1 MAKTALITGATQGI
15 GACIAKRLASDGFNV
30 AINCRSADTLENG
43 GKEVLEACRAYGVE
57 AECFI
62 ADVSDYAQ
70 CESMVNDVKERFGT
84 IDVLINNAG
93 ITRDG
98 LLARMSEEQYDSVI
112 MVNQK
117 SVFNMMKFVGNVMIK
132 QRGGRIVN
140 MSSVSGIF
148 GNAGQFNYSASK
160 AAIIGMTKTAA
171 KELGAR
177 GITVNAIAPGFIESP
192 MTDELTDKVKESIL
206 SFVPLKRYGKP
217 EDVAAMASFLAS
229 EDASYVSGQIIAVS
243 GGMSM

>member
-1 MAKTALITGATQGI
+1 
-15 GACIAKRLASDGFNV
+15 
-30 AINCRSADTLENG
+30 
-43 GKEVLEACRAYGVE
+43 
-57 AECFI
+57 
-62 ADVSDYAQ
+62 
-70 CESMVNDVKERFGT
+70 
-84 IDVLINNAG
+84 
-93 ITRDG
+93 
-98 LLARMSEEQYDSVI
+98 
-112 MVNQK
+112 
-117 SVFNMMKFVGNVMIK
+117 MMKFVGNVMIK